1 MLLAPFVRTI
11 TSVPATQSFFTP
23 LLSLLGCLALLIAS
37 PQTSKAADA
46 TPTSIIVPFVDNQ
59 GLILIRGKVG
69 KQTGHFILDTG
80 ANGLVL
86 NDAHFSSYNSAG
98 KRAYG
103 LQGGIAVGRLSLPSF
118 TLGPLRF
125 GATAAQVIDLRRI
138 EDRTQHKLLGL
149 IGYRVLEAYEI
160 TLDYRMQEIIFTPL
174 DAVGNPLVPVAHA
187 AKKVDSLGFSL
198 AKFLP
203 VITVRIDGQ
212 ARRMGIDTG
221 AEYNLLEVEVAKRL
235 GSNFQQTG
243 SVKLYSSDGRINTQ
257 QAGKLARLVLGKRYK
272 CGRMGT
278 LLVDFQY
285 FDKIYQTQ
293 LDGILGKE
301 FLAPWIFSINYRK
314 QLLYIHEMRFV
325 PPVAGNEV
333 TAAN

>member
-1 MLLAPFVRTI
+1 MANSQTI
-11 TSVPATQSFFTP
+11 
-23 LLSLLGCLALLIAS
+23 
-37 PQTSKAADA
+37 KAADA
-46 TPTSIIVPFVDNQ
+46 PPTSIVVPFIDNQ
-59 GLILIRGKVG
+59 GLILIRGQVG

-86 NDAHFSSYNSAG
+86 NNAHFSSYNSAG

-103 LQGGIAVGRLSLPSF
+103 LQGEVAAGRLSVPGF

-125 GATAAQVIDLRRI
+125 GAASAQVIDLHRI
-138 EDRTQHKLLGL
+138 EDRTKHKLLGL

-174 DAVGNPLVPVAHA
+174 DAVGKPLAPLAHA

-203 VITVRIDGQ
+203 VITVSIDGQ
-212 ARRMGIDTG
+212 PRRMGIDTG
-221 AEYNLLEVEVAKRL
+221 AEYNLLDLEVAKRL
-235 GSNFQQTG
+235 GPNFKQTG

-257 QAGKLARLVLGKRYK
+257 PAGKLARLVLGKRYK

-278 LLVDFQY
+278 LLVDFKH

-314 QLLYIHEMRFV
+314 RLLYIHEMRFV
-325 PPVAGNEV
+325 PPVTSREV